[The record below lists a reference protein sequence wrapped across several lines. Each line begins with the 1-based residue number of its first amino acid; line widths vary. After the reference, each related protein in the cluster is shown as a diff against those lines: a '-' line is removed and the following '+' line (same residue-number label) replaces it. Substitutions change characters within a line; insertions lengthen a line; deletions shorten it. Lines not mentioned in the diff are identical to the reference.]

1 MGKNCLTRTVNLAF
15 NYDCSLPLH
24 GVKALHLVPFEEV
37 AGFTISPEGTDV
49 TAFSLVENGH
59 NYKLDGFK
67 QNIQYTEELVEGD
80 YSNFVKPTVIFR
92 KPASKD
98 FAGSYYS
105 SGIINRRFVVF
116 IAFNQPGEYLCL
128 GLLNPMVAR
137 AMERDSNAN
146 GGSTMYTLSTEDG
159 NTAQAIHDADS
170 VADSINK
177 N

>member
-1 MGKNCLTRTVNLAF
+1 MGKTCLTDTRDLSVT
-15 NYDCSLPLH
+15 YDCSMPVH
-24 GVKALHLVPFEEV
+24 GVKALHLIPFEDV
-37 AGFTISPEGTDV
+37 ADYTLTTSGSDV

-59 NYKLDGFK
+59 NYKLGGFK

-98 FAGSYYS
+98 FAGVGFSQ
-105 SGIINRRFVVF
+105 GIVNRRFVAFIVF
-116 IAFNQPGEYLCL
+116 NEPNKYLCL
-128 GLLNPMVAR
+128 GLLNPMVVR

-159 NTAQAIHDADS
+159 STAQAIHDPAS
-170 VADSINK
+170 LAI
-177 N
+177 

>member
-1 MGKNCLTRTVNLAF
+1 MGKNCLTLNVDLSVTHT
-15 NYDCSLPLH
+15 CSLPQH
-24 GVKALHLVPFEEV
+24 GVKAIHLVPFEDV
-37 AGFTISPEGTDV
+37 ASFTISSSGTKID
-49 TAFSLVENGH
+49 AFALVSGGRNFKVE
-59 NYKLDGFK
+59 GFK